1 MFLNDIEEMYVTSGL
16 DEIEVVMFKIFL
28 ILYADDIVIF
38 DNSADVLQTSLNLLD
53 NYCSGWRLEIN
64 TNTTKV
70 MVFKNGWSVS

>member
-1 MFLNDIEEMYVTSGL
+1 MFLNDIEAMYVTSGL
-16 DEIEVVMFKIFL
+16 DGIEVVMFKIFL

-70 MVFKNGWSVS
+70 MVYKNGWSVS